1 MMTLLV
7 MAMMAE
13 LVMVTVAV
21 VVHLRLCM
29 PVGLMV
35 L

>member
-1 MMTLLV
+1 MVTLLV

-13 LVMVTVAV
+13 LVMVMVAV
-21 VVHLRLCM
+21 VMYLRLCM
-29 PVGLMV
+29 LGGLMV